1 MKAQLLEEL
10 VEAQQQQR
18 ARVLATNLDTGE
30 QALLAPLDDRRPASA
45 SAGPWPL
52 EEARQALLGDRSL
65 VVETSKGPVFLRAY
79 NPPVRLVVVGAVH
92 VAQSLVPMARVTD
105 FDVYL
110 VDPRKDFATETR
122 FPGVELV
129 HAWPAEAL
137 ERLVPDHRTAVITL
151 SHDPKLD
158 DPALVAAL
166 QTDVFY
172 VGALGSRRT
181 HAARLE
187 RLREEGLTEGELAGI
202 HAPIG
207 LDIGARTP
215 AEISISILGEIVERL
230 RKAPPE

>member
-1 MKAQLLEEL
+1 M
-10 VEAQQQQR
+10 
-18 ARVLATNLDTGE
+18 N
-30 QALLAPLDDRRPASA
+30 
-45 SAGPWPL
+45 
-52 EEARQALLGDRSL
+52 DRSL
-65 VVETSKGPVFLRAY
+65 VVETPSGPVFLRAY
-79 NPPVRLVVVGAVH
+79 NPPVRVIVVGAVH

-110 VDPRKDFATETR
+110 VDPRTKFATETR

-129 HAWPAEAL
+129 HEWPSDAL
-137 ERLVPDHRTAVITL
+137 DRLAPDHRTALVTL

-158 DPALVAAL
+158 DPALIGAL
-166 QTDVFY
+166 RTPAFY

-181 HAARLE
+181 HVTRLE
-187 RLREEGLTEGELAGI
+187 RLRAQGLTDEELGRI

-230 RKAPPE
+230 RARPSG